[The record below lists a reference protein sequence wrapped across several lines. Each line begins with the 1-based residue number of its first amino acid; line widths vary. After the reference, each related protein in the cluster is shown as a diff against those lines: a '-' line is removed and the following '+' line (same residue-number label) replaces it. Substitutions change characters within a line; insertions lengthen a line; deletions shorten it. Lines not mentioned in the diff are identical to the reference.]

1 MASNIITRNPSYLNR
16 KLTIDRNTALTATG
30 KATGL
35 WIDYDHTGIS
45 ASGQTV
51 TGIGLDLDMNCESV
65 IHVGT
70 VNQTGIDLD
79 MVAATDGVQNN
90 VCIDVKCSGGD
101 EATGLTIDTA
111 GGTKSTGIYIDNK
124 NGGQD
129 FKNVSSADNID
140 YFLINTIAAGATTLR
155 TVDTSVGAT
164 AHLNIEAD
172 GHVEFDGCGVG
183 FDKETTIFAAAVVTS
198 EGDDSTDIDFRLGNK
213 HELILTDNIGGS
225 GENINMIFPAVSG
238 NFLLVIGQDAT
249 GSRTVAAD
257 GWKAYASDASL
268 ADNILNGNLTDGDV
282 RWAGGS
288 APTLSTGSKDID
300 IISIYWDAD
309 TQTAL
314 AVASLDFATP

>member
-45 ASGQTV
+45 ASGQIV

-79 MVAATDGVQNN
+79 MVAATDGVQKN
-90 VCIDVKCSGGD
+90 VCIDVKCYGGD

-164 AHLNIEAD
+164 AHLNIDVD
-172 GHVEFDGCGVG
+172 GHVEFERCAVG
-183 FDKETTIFAAAVVTS
+183 FAEVEAPF
-198 EGDDSTDIDFRLGNK
+198 GDSDVIGGGGYDTDIDFRTSNK
-213 HELILTDNIGGS
+213 IYVLMTDDVV
-225 GENINMIFPAVSG
+225 NMNLIFPNVSG
-238 NFLLVIGQDAT
+238 NFLLLLKYDGDHDITNWKVNDSNAST
-249 GSRTVAAD
+249 AD
-257 GWKAYASDASL
+257 GDA
-268 ADNILNGNLTDGDV
+268 AV
-282 RWAGGS
+282 KWAGGS
-288 APTLSTGSKDID
+288 APATTDSGFDIFSFYWTAESEIAFGVGS
-300 IISIYWDAD
+300 
-309 TQTAL
+309 L
-314 AVASLDFATP
+314 GFAS